1 MSDVARTILE
11 QLGGNR
17 FITMTGP
24 YIVRVWA
31 VCGGTYD
38 DAFENMDDAL
48 RESDRLNYSDDW
60 AAVVY
65 DADGVEVF

>member
-1 MSDVARTILE
+1 VPGECKTAAQEEGEDVK
-11 QLGGNR
+11 
-17 FITMTGP
+17 GP

-48 RESDRLNYSDDW
+48 RESDRLNYSNDW
-60 AAVVY
+60 VAVVY